1 MAKMSNRISVLLLQA
16 KRQGGVPPDGVT
28 SISHSDRII
37 SITLTGSP
45 PTLTPC
51 LGSCQPSVET
61 DSNSPFFQSVR
72 NLLGHVSL
80 ALQITK
86 ENTNVG

>member
-1 MAKMSNRISVLLLQA
+1 MTKMSHRISVLLLQA

-28 SISHSDRII
+28 SVNHSDRIT
-37 SITLTGSP
+37 SITLT
-45 PTLTPC
+45 PC
-51 LGSCQPSVET
+51 PGSCQPSVET

-86 ENTNVG
+86 ENTSVG